1 MNNSGPTVAQKNNVN
16 QTSIVPSTAL
26 TDGKTSLATM
36 PTMDSILNQNPPTI
50 LLPQLL
56 SIQKQSSKVKKR
68 KLSKENYCYKYNSP
82 DHQVVNMGRK
92 LQVNNLINLSFV
104 WSIYSASA
112 GQKICLVIDDGFLIN
127 RRGKS

>member
-1 MNNSGPTVAQKNNVN
+1 MFVLKIIRNVQLGFPASNAKLIQFFILAECKNCSL
-16 QTSIVPSTAL
+16 QWKFKRHRIV
-26 TDGKTSLATM
+26 D
-36 PTMDSILNQNPPTI
+36 
-50 LLPQLL
+50 
-56 SIQKQSSKVKKR
+56 
-68 KLSKENYCYKYNSP
+68 SP

-127 RRGKS
+127 RRGK